1 MLEPDTQKVKVQIAQ
16 HIYSAPCIDGGNMEK
31 AVSTNDTTYSDP
43 CTNGGM
49 YIVDASMSRKLL
61 VGYT

>member
-1 MLEPDTQKVKVQIAQ
+1 MLEPDTQKVKVKIAQ

-49 YIVDASMSRKLL
+49 YIVDASMS
-61 VGYT
+61 